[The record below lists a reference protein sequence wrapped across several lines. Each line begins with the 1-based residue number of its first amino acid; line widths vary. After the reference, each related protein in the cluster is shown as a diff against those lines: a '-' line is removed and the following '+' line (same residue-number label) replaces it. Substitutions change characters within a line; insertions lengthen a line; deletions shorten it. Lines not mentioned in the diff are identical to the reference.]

1 MNSISRYTARI
12 SSAVAVAAA
21 LLALNAVQAQSAPAL
36 AFVLQGQT
44 VAFTHVSN
52 SNGVTAVGVQD
63 PSLKKLLDATGA
75 VMTWKRG
82 ERYVLI
88 TTSEPR
94 VISFSVGDRVY
105 QVGPLS
111 AQASIAPYL
120 VGDEVYLPLD
130 ELLHSLSYALR
141 ADGSATVMQPQ
152 LSTLDVRAAAGTAQI
167 VARAGAPLRPR
178 VVEDAP
184 QKVVYEF
191 DGVGTTLAPQRTVN
205 AGGISS
211 ILVAQSGPARSPKT
225 VVTVLL
231 APGAQH
237 GPPRND
243 NERDFVVAF
252 SGSSGVSSSASVAL
266 SAPTPPPPP
275 PEMLTPAPAATAA
288 GTATVT
294 GVDTQTSQDGLAVTI
309 HVSGDAAF
317 EWHRLR
323 DPDNRFWVDIKN
335 ARLAMPERDD
345 ALSDPGVSL
354 RVKQVDA
361 QTVRVAIT
369 LAGPKQLSVNPATT
383 GLVVSVGSDEDLDAV
398 RAGEGTIGSVVAVSD
413 AVAPITP
420 APADTAGGSLWGGD
434 EPVAS
439 SYVPTNP
446 KLIVIDPGHGGSD
459 TGAAHGGLTEASLTL
474 DMAGRL
480 RTILQQRGWQVRMTR
495 TTDVDVY
502 APNDSAHDELQARV
516 NVGNSAGARMFVSIH
531 VNSFINSGPSGTTTY
546 YSKPG
551 DVPLARFV
559 QSSLSSS
566 LGTKDDG
573 IVKSHLYVTL
583 HSYMPA
589 VLVETAFLSNP
600 DDYALLDSPS
610 WRQKVAQAIADGI
623 DRYAQQYPVA
633 GSTPQ

>member
-1 MNSISRYTARI
+1 MNWISRYTVRI
-12 SSAVAVAAA
+12 FSAVAAA
-21 LLALNAVQAQSAPAL
+21 AVLLAVSVLPARSAAAL
-36 AFVLQGQT
+36 SFVLGGQT

-52 SNGVTAVGVQD
+52 SGGVTAVGVED
-63 PSLKKLLDATGA
+63 PSLKKLLGATGA

-94 VISFSVGDRVY
+94 VISFSVGDRAY
-105 QVGPLS
+105 EVGALS
-111 AQASIAPYL
+111 AQASVAPYL

-130 ELLHSLSYALR
+130 ELLHALSYALR
-141 ADGSATVMQPQ
+141 SDGSQMVMQPQ
-152 LSTLDVRAAAGTAQI
+152 LSTLDVRAAGGGTTI

-178 VVEDAP
+178 LVEDNA
-184 QKVVYEF
+184 QKVAYEF
-191 DGVGTTLAPQRTVN
+191 DGVGTTLAPQRAVN
-205 AGGISS
+205 AGGVSS
-211 ILVAQSGPARSPKT
+211 ILVSQSGPARSPKT
-225 VVTVLL
+225 LVTVLL
-231 APGAQH
+231 TPGAQH

-243 NERDFVVAF
+243 NDRDFAVSF
-252 SGSSGVSSSASVAL
+252 SGAAPAVG

-275 PEMLTPAPAATAA
+275 PQMITPAPAATAA
-288 GTATVT
+288 GSATVT
-294 GVDTQTSQDGLAVTI
+294 GVDAQQSQDGLAVTI
-309 HVSGDAAF
+309 HVTGDAAF
-317 EWHRLR
+317 QWHRLR
-323 DPDNRFWVDIKN
+323 DPDNRFWVDIQN
-335 ARLAMPERDD
+335 AHLATPEQDGTL
-345 ALSDPGVSL
+345 ADPGVSL
-354 RVKQVDA
+354 RVKQIDG

-383 GLVVSVGSDEDLDAV
+383 GLVVSVGTDEDLDAA
-398 RAGEGTIGSVVAVSD
+398 RAGQGTIGSVVATTD
-413 AVAPITP
+413 AVAPVTP
-420 APADTAGGSLWGGD
+420 APADTAGGALGNPD
-434 EPVAS
+434 ELAPS
-439 SYVPTNP
+439 SYVPPNP

-459 TGAAHGGLTEASLTL
+459 TGASHGGLNEANLTL

-480 RTILQQRGWQVRMTR
+480 RAILQARGWQVRMTR

-546 YSKPG
+546 YSKAG
-551 DVPLARFV
+551 DVPLARFI
-559 QSSLSSS
+559 QAALAAS

-600 DDYALLDSPS
+600 DDFALLDSPS

-623 DRYAQQYPVA
+623 DRYAQQYPVS
-633 GSTPQ
+633 GSAPQ